1 MPDHHTVDDVLRR
14 SAEVEIPPGV
24 EARMQEQFTEF
35 RRRLDERRHPVRERA
50 ASLLGRQSFR
60 WAAAGAAL
68 VAVLAIVFF
77 AGGTDGGRVYAAAVS
92 RLATA
97 QSVQYTIELAP
108 FVSVKFSHLAPAHE
122 RIETSWGIEIRA
134 DSSGVQ
140 LVLLHASRQYV
151 REQKGS
157 GSLAS
162 TADLIH
168 QLTSLPRT
176 PDSTLGERTVG
187 GKRLVGYR
195 VKGTG
200 LTGEHGVEWLD
211 LWLDAE
217 SGAPDHVDITP
228 VGSGVSGYQMHIR
241 DIRVDA
247 DVDPALFDTTPPAGY
262 ADAGPAGAAEQPNPE
277 FAAGLAS
284 WQPQVMQA
292 QPQSA
297 LIIPMS
303 GSYLQ
308 ASAAAARVSQHL
320 RQRGIAPTGPAF
332 GRFESELRWEVG
344 YPVPA
349 GTSVDP
355 PLEAITLPGGP
366 VASVVVNGPWGQHS
380 AARWSRLLVWLREHG
395 YFPSGPPTEVWSG
408 DETHPDAQV
417 TEMRIAVAPARR

>member
-1 MPDHHTVDDVLRR
+1 MPDHHTVDDLLRR
-14 SAEVEIPPGV
+14 SAEVEIPADV
-24 EARMQEQFTEF
+24 EARMRQQFTDL
-35 RRRLDERRHPVRERA
+35 RSRLDQRRHPVRELA
-50 ASLLGRQSFR
+50 VSLLGQRSFR
-60 WAAAGAAL
+60 WAAAGL
-68 VAVLAIVFF
+68 VLVTGLAIFF
-77 AGGTDGGRVYAAAVS
+77 VAGGTDGGRVYAAAVS

-97 QSVQYTIELAP
+97 RSVQYTFEVAP
-108 FVSVKFSHLAPAHE
+108 FVSVEFRHLAPAHE
-122 RIETSWGIEIRA
+122 QIKTSWGIEIRT
-134 DSSGVQ
+134 DGSGMQ
-140 LVLLHASRQYV
+140 LILLHASRQYV
-151 REQKGS
+151 REQKS
-157 GSLAS
+157 AGSLAS
-162 TADLIH
+162 TADLIE

-176 PDSTLGERTVG
+176 PDSMLGERTVG
-187 GKRLVGYR
+187 GMRFVGYR
-195 VKGTG
+195 VLGTG
-200 LTGEHGVEWLD
+200 MPGEHGVESLD

-277 FAAGLAS
+277 VPAGLAS